1 MQEQEQQLLQHT
13 PDPALHACRRHRR
26 PPAPAALSRLAARSA
41 DLETPCVLM
50 ATARAWERREGR
62 SGAQAAA
69 GPRVLQNLAASVTR
83 RHRRSEGG
91 QEENVTR
98 WDGRQGVEV
107 SRLHSP
113 TSMVPTVTLTALS
126 CRQLPSQ
133 HPLLLWSSHRFESSD
148 ASIVTVLNMEM
159 IAVGRRCTCMHATEA
174 AGICRPIHLARAR
187 AGRQP
192 MGTHACG
199 PACQLGNPC
208 TLQGCDGVS
217 HQRETQQRAV
227 L

>member
-1 MQEQEQQLLQHT
+1 MKADAGAGATAAAAHSGSGL
-13 PDPALHACRRHRR
+13 ARCRCRRHRR
-26 PPAPAALSRLAARSA
+26 PPAPAALSRLAARST
-41 DLETPCVLM
+41 DPETPCVLM

-107 SRLHSP
+107 SHLHSP
-113 TSMVPTVTLTALS
+113 TSMVPTVTSTALR

-133 HPLLLWSSHRFESSD
+133 HPLLLWSSHSFESSD
-148 ASIVTVLNMEM
+148 ASIVTVLNCLVQCLQLGGG
-159 IAVGRRCTCMHATEA
+159 ARGSLEA
-174 AGICRPIHLARAR
+174 AAMLPPH
-187 AGRQP
+187 P
-192 MGTHACG
+192 PGTS
-199 PACQLGNPC
+199 
-208 TLQGCDGVS
+208 QGG
-217 HQRETQQRAV
+217 
-227 L
+227 